1 MIQHNTSGFA
11 SPKDRALT
19 SPAQYAGK
27 TYGSFG
33 GPVEEPL
40 LKTIVK
46 ADGGDPATIKTVS
59 VGNADFFAATK
70 KGIDF
75 TWIFYA
81 WTGIEAELRGEPVN
95 IQYVK
100 DYDKALDF
108 YTPIL
113 ITNETRISKDP
124 ELVKQFLAAT
134 SEGYTYAAANAAE
147 SAEILLAAAPDL
159 DAELVKKSQEW
170 LSPRYQDDAPR
181 WGQQTLFH
189 IVGGLLAADQ
199 GTVRVGGQDAA
210 GRRGLIGYMPQQPA
224 LLPWR
229 TIEDNVVLAGE
240 IAGEPRRGSSA
251 LAREWLAKAGLDG
264 FASAYPHTL
273 SGGMQQRVA
282 FLRALLSDHELL
294 LLDEPFSALD
304 AILRVDMHRW
314 LLDIWEENRRSI
326 LFITHNVEEA
336 LLLSSTVYVFT
347 GRPATVLERVE
358 VPFARPRSDEVLDD
372 PEFIRLKRRLTH
384 LLKQGVGRPHGRPA
398 AGPEGAVAG
407 RRDRRAAVPQLP
419 AGRRT
424 RAAGR
429 AGADPGF
436 PGGHRTGIPHG
447 HRGPRPSPGD
457 RSWTG

>member
-1 MIQHNTSGFA
+1 MKLHHALATLTTASLLVAGLVSCGGDPSDQTTAEGSAAPLRKIQVSLDWTPNTNHTGLYVAKAKGFYAKHGLDVEIIQPGDADPSALVAADKVPFAVGYQEALTQARSQGAPLVSIAAIIQHNTSGFA

-33 GPVEEPL
+33 GPIEEPL

-147 SAEILLAAAPDL
+147 SADILLAAAPDL

-181 WGQQTLFH
+181 WGQQNPQIWSDFSAWLFQQK
-189 IVGGLLAADQ
+189 VL
-199 GTVRVGGQDAA
+199 TVEVD
-210 GRRGLIGYMPQQPA
+210 
-224 LLPWR
+224 
-229 TIEDNVVLAGE
+229 
-240 IAGEPRRGSSA
+240 S
-251 LAREWLAKAGLDG
+251 AKA
-264 FASAYPHTL
+264 
-273 SGGMQQRVA
+273 
-282 FLRALLSDHELL
+282 
-294 LLDEPFSALD
+294 
-304 AILRVDMHRW
+304 
-314 LLDIWEENRRSI
+314 
-326 LFITHNVEEA
+326 
-336 LLLSSTVYVFT
+336 FT
-347 GRPATVLERVE
+347 ND
-358 VPFARPRSDEVLDD
+358 F
-372 PEFIRLKRRLTH
+372 
-384 LLKQGVGRPHGRPA
+384 
-398 AGPEGAVAG
+398 
-407 RRDRRAAVPQLP
+407 LP
-419 AGRRT
+419 ANG
-424 RAAGR
+424 
-429 AGADPGF
+429 
-436 PGGHRTGIPHG
+436 
-447 HRGPRPSPGD
+447 
-457 RSWTG
+457 